1 MKVPPKPEK
10 TDEKY
15 VFKKLDHFHLKG
27 SKEEKRYKK
36 RMKKKALKERK
47 LAKKKAKTKVEPSG
61 PMKIRKKEKK
71 VQNEV
76 EKKNRDA
83 ALPENVLHEQY
94 EGTKAKKAKKSKKQ
108 EQKKRKTPET
118 EGDNSVLQKSGR
130 LRKAQLREES
140 RG

>member
-1 MKVPPKPEK
+1 
-10 TDEKY
+10 
-15 VFKKLDHFHLKG
+15 
-27 SKEEKRYKK
+27 
-36 RMKKKALKERK
+36 MKKKALKESK

-94 EGTKAKKAKKSKKQ
+94 EGTKAKKAKKRSKKQ
-108 EQKKRKTPET
+108 EQKEEKKTPET
-118 EGDNSVLQKSGR
+118 GGISRSSKILGDYE
-130 LRKAQLREES
+130 KAQLRKES
-140 RG
+140 RGRRFR